1 MKLLRM
7 MNTNT
12 KFAQFMR
19 FVLVGGVATIIHYS
33 IYLILT
39 QIGLIL
45 NIAYTLGYAISF
57 IFNYI
62 ASNYFTFKAKPNTK
76 NGIKFIG
83 AHCCNY
89 LIQMLLLNIY
99 ISMGI
104 PEKIAPIGVFAIA
117 IPINF
122 ILVRLAL
129 KD

>member
-1 MKLLRM
+1 MKLQKI
-7 MNTNT
+7 MNADT

-19 FVLVGGVATIIHYS
+19 FLLVGGTATIIHYA

-39 QIGLIL
+39 QVGITL
-45 NIAYTLGYAISF
+45 NIGYTLGYAISF

-89 LIQMLLLNIY
+89 LIQMLLLNTY

-129 KD
+129 KH